1 MEGELEGDNMESQT
15 KTVRMQRRVL
25 LAFIALVGASA
36 CGGSGPGES
45 AGTSEPAEG
54 TLSCG
59 GLGSGEVL
67 FRGQSVGSC
76 NGRAFLTH
84 QGDGNVV
91 VYDRVGPLW
100 STNTWGSDTSAFLMQ
115 TDGNLV
121 LYAGNGQPLWWSGTY
136 GNPGARLA
144 MQDDCNLV
152 IYNTAGNPIWA
163 TMTFCR

>member
-1 MEGELEGDNMESQT
+1 MESQT
-15 KTVRMQRRVL
+15 QAVRMQWRVL
-25 LAFIALVGASA
+25 LALMALVGGASA
-36 CGGSGPGES
+36 CGVSGPGEP
-45 AGTSEPAEG
+45 AGSSEPMDVEA
-54 TLSCG
+54 LACG

-76 NGRAFLTH
+76 NGRATLAH

-100 STNTWGSDTSAFLMQ
+100 HTNTAGRDTSTFMMQ

-121 LYAGNGQPLWWSGTY
+121 LYAGNGQPLWASQTF
-136 GNPGARLA
+136 GNSGARLA

-152 IYNTAGNPIWA
+152 IYNTAGRPIWA